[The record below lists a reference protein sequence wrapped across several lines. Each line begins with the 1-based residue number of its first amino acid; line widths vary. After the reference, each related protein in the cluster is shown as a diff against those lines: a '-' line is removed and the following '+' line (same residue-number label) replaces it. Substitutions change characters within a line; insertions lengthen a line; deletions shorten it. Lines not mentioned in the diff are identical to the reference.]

1 MVCFHIASL
10 IIAIACIAWWQG
22 IEMLDKFAYRTVTV
36 MHFADQNWIPK
47 TVYCIRCA
55 MVCKI
60 GFTNWN
66 AKIALLRASIV
77 VTYCL
82 KFLRTGADRHD
93 GILMSLLPLVAE
105 TMNKDTIQLLVTFI
119 DHVAKNTKKPERK

>member
-1 MVCFHIASL
+1 
-10 IIAIACIAWWQG
+10 
-22 IEMLDKFAYRTVTV
+22 
-36 MHFADQNWIPK
+36 
-47 TVYCIRCA
+47 

-60 GFTNWN
+60 GFANWN

-105 TMNKDTIQLLVTFI
+105 TMDKDTIQLLVTFI